1 MKWQREPRGQAAEA
15 AAGPSEHTSGKLRA
29 LPASPM

>member
-15 AAGPSEHTSGKLRA
+15 AAGPAEHTSGKLRA